1 MQVVRPEKEA
11 MALRIEGLE
20 GEVRHWQ
27 AEYHTKVC
35 TVVNRVNTV

>member
-1 MQVVRPEKEA
+1 MQAVQAEKEA

-27 AEYHTKVC
+27 AEYQTKVC
-35 TVVNRVNTV
+35 TVL